1 MSQPR
6 PPSVLRAFGQPKM
19 AALFFLAF
27 SSGLPL
33 YFTDKMLQAWMT
45 VEGVK
50 LSTISAFS
58 LVGLPATLKF
68 VWAPLL
74 DRYVPPFLGRR
85 RGWLLI
91 TQVLLL
97 LATAAMA
104 LHDPRTGLKM
114 LAINAVLIAFF
125 SASQDIVGD
134 AYRTDVLDEREMG
147 PGASVWV
154 LGYRVAMLITGSLAF
169 ILADRMSWPMVYV
182 IMGSL
187 MLVGMAATFLAP
199 EPVLRERPPQSLYE
213 AVWLPFQEFFQRSGP
228 ARAVVVLLFI
238 VLYKLSDY
246 LAIGMSTPFLLKTG
260 FSQTE
265 VGAISGGVGLF
276 ATIAGSVAAGAFV
289 GRVGINR
296 SLWIVGVL
304 QSLSQLG
311 YYLLARVGKSEPVMV
326 GAVIAE
332 NFVYGLV
339 TAVFVAFLMSIC
351 SRRFSATQ
359 YALLSSLMAT
369 SRVWLVAPA
378 GSLAEHVGWSH
389 FFLISLLAGIP
400 GMLLLPFFAPW
411 NAQVPVMAA
420 EHTGETTGG
429 GADGW
434 EDTPEQAGTPRTR
447 S

>member
-1 MSQPR
+1 MSQSR
-6 PPSVLRAFGQPKM
+6 GPSVLRAFGQPKM

-91 TQVLLL
+91 TQVLVL

-154 LGYRVAMLITGSLAF
+154 LGYRIAMLVTGSLAF
-169 ILADRMSWPMVYV
+169 ILADRLQWPVVYV
-182 IMGSL
+182 IMSLL
-187 MLVGMAATFLAP
+187 MLVGVAATLMAP
-199 EPVLRERPPQSLYE
+199 EPVLRDKPPQSLYE
-213 AVWLPFQEFFQRSGP
+213 AVWLPFLEFFERAGP
-228 ARAVVVLLFI
+228 GRAVIVLLFVI
-238 VLYKLSDY
+238 LYKLSDY
-246 LAIGMSTPFLLKTG
+246 LAIGMSTPFLLKLG
-260 FSQTE
+260 FTQTE
-265 VGAISGGVGLF
+265 VGAVAGGVGLF
-276 ATIAGSVAAGAFV
+276 STIAGSVVAGAFV

-311 YYLLARVGKSEPVMV
+311 YYLLARTGKSEPMMIA
-326 GAVIAE
+326 AVIAE

-339 TAVFVAFLMSIC
+339 TAVFIAFLMSIC
-351 SRRFSATQ
+351 SKRFSATQ
-359 YALLSSLMAT
+359 YALLSSLMAF

-378 GSLAEHVGWSH
+378 GALAERVGWPH

-400 GMLLLPFFAPW
+400 ALLLLPFFAPW
-411 NAQVPVMAA
+411 RGEVPTVAA
-420 EHTGETTGG
+420 DHSGET
-429 GADGW
+429 
-434 EDTPEQAGTPRTR
+434 EDSGTRD
-447 S
+447 